1 MARTTL
7 KHIAILLFICAF
19 SVFVAMLVLINGT
32 WMRWEQA
39 ERPEL
44 QVALILGN
52 RLDDGNPSPTL
63 MARLEKAK
71 ELYDAKLANYFVL
84 SGGVLG
90 DETISEAQVM
100 KTYLL
105 QQGMPDKRLILETQS
120 TNTIDNLYYSK
131 LLMDSLNCQTAYL
144 VTSKSHLCRAMLIAE
159 RCGVDAI
166 GVPAEMAG
174 NLLEIWRE
182 YAFEACRTFYF
193 LAFEQWD
200 LVNPDEVPNMRPE
213 LRYAAL
219 TGANQKSSSSANR

>member
-1 MARTTL
+1 
-7 KHIAILLFICAF
+7 
-19 SVFVAMLVLINGT
+19 
-32 WMRWEQA
+32 
-39 ERPEL
+39 
-44 QVALILGN
+44 
-52 RLDDGNPSPTL
+52 

-131 LLMDSLNCQTAYL
+131 LVMDSLNCQTAYL

-166 GVPAEMAG
+166 GVPER
-174 NLLEIWRE
+174 WRE
-182 YAFEACRTFYF
+182 ICLKFGWSMP
-193 LAFEQWD
+193 LK
-200 LVNPDEVPNMRPE
+200 P
-213 LRYAAL
+213 AAL
-219 TGANQKSSSSANR
+219 FTSWHLSSGTWSILTKCLTCAQNCAMRC